1 MQCYAIALA
10 VFFVHEDKGALEC
23 LNSVSF
29 ATYYLFILFYAYESF
44 VCIHVCELYAC
55 LVLGEI
61 RRGCWV
67 PWNCSYR
74 GCDPPCGWSELN
86 PASTRAKSVLNPL
99 SHLSSSNIL
108 TSDSVGT
115 SNTVQSFWRE
125 SFQWVL
131 DCFECCGTFKC
142 FIKQNCQKLQSRN

>member
-1 MQCYAIALA
+1 MYELNSLSYTFHNSCSVMQLPFLSLA

-67 PWNCSYR
+67 P
-74 GCDPPCGWSELN
+74 
-86 PASTRAKSVLNPL
+86 
-99 SHLSSSNIL
+99 
-108 TSDSVGT
+108 
-115 SNTVQSFWRE
+115 
-125 SFQWVL
+125 
-131 DCFECCGTFKC
+131 
-142 FIKQNCQKLQSRN
+142 